1 MCFYLT
7 VKRTGVNTVN
17 TLIHSSPTFHFL
29 TLFCHIDGGSRE
41 AESYFRFHHFLF
53 IFHRFHSNENN
64 HISIQAFF
72 FFFFFLLISSTHT
85 NTLCFVKHL
94 EFFTKLGWEISMK
107 LNLSSSYHFIL
118 RVQVICYKGS
128 RNFSMSLLS
137 SRTAQM
143 VD

>member
-72 FFFFFLLISSTHT
+72 YFLFFFTDFKYAYKHFV
-85 NTLCFVKHL
+85 LCQAFGV
-94 EFFTKLGWEISMK
+94 FTKLGWEISMK

-128 RNFSMSLLS
+128 RNFSTSLLS

>member
-72 FFFFFLLISSTHT
+72 YFFFTDFKYAYKHFV
-85 NTLCFVKHL
+85 LCQAFGV
-94 EFFTKLGWEISMK
+94 FTKLGWEISMK

-128 RNFSMSLLS
+128 RNFSTSLLS